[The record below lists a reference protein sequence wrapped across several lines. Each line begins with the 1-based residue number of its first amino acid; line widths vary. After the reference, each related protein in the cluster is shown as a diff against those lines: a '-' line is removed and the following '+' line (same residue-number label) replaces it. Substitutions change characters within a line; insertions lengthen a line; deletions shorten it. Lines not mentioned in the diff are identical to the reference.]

1 MLCPENG
8 CFENHR
14 IMQMSHL
21 LSFQISW
28 LLTHKQTER
37 RLPNINPIID
47 SSKYIMKI
55 VRCRQRKTIK
65 VRKNWK
71 ISCQFYKTLACLH
84 LKCPENTIKIDDI
97 ETLNN
102 LKNSTHETTQWKQV
116 IEMPAMTGGGVKKAV
131 FRINLLLF
139 TQKWLVNVKFSLLD
153 HFGRFMF
160 LLHFDGTVVFIFSVC
175 KHVWYDQRWSVV
187 ASGKKNPD
195 SSADWISSSYVEFFQ
210 ARVAGYLVMKI

>member
-1 MLCPENG
+1 
-8 CFENHR
+8 
-14 IMQMSHL
+14 MQMSHL

-28 LLTHKQTER
+28 LLTHKQTDR
-37 RLPNINPIID
+37 RLPNINRIID

-71 ISCQFYKTLACLH
+71 NSCQFYETLACFH

-116 IEMPAMTGGGVKKAV
+116 IEMPAMTGGG
-131 FRINLLLF
+131 
-139 TQKWLVNVKFSLLD
+139 
-153 HFGRFMF
+153 
-160 LLHFDGTVVFIFSVC
+160 
-175 KHVWYDQRWSVV
+175 
-187 ASGKKNPD
+187 GKKG
-195 SSADWISSSYVEFFQ
+195 SISNQPIAIYAKMTSKRKVQPPRSFWPIHVPPPFRQDCCVLFH
-210 ARVAGYLVMKI
+210 